1 MTFSFRVSDKGIFFF
16 VSGKGRIISDY
27 EPVICKEK
35 SAKVYARRL
44 AAGIDA
50 LGDVLNL
57 FLLKKKL
64 IVCPRMLMAP
74 LFRML
79 KTRF

>member
-1 MTFSFRVSDKGIFFF
+1 M
-16 VSGKGRIISDY
+16 
-27 EPVICKEK
+27 ICKEK